1 LNSSILPLNIP
12 EVVAEVSNAFLSY
25 ESALLAND
33 VASLNDFF
41 LDAEFTVRYGLA
53 EHSYGA
59 AAVRAYRE
67 RAPAVDPRRRLSN
80 TIITTIGNDAASATT
95 EFSIPGSERIGRQ
108 TQVWV
113 RTTSG
118 WKIVA
123 AHVSAAAL

>member
-59 AAVRAYRE
+59 AAVRAYRG
-67 RAPAVDPRRRLSN
+67 RAAAVDSRRRLSN

-95 EFSIPGSERIGRQ
+95 EFSIPGSERIGLQ

-123 AHVSAAAL
+123 AHVSAIAL